1 MKKRYYLSM
10 LSVFSL
16 ILVFD
21 GVYLVFHQS
30 LELFLMQALP
40 HFVLFGLL
48 NFLGTYFLY
57 KPIEHIFTQGEDTKQ
72 AKKRINH
79 LTWYS
84 TGWIFFL
91 GALYVAI
98 PLMLVFLFPTV
109 FNNIELFSMDKIS
122 PILWLTFIPSF
133 LFVYAIFP
141 AFITYFLINDYSL
154 DLKAKVFLDFQI
166 LSPVGKKRIG
176 LTLLFV
182 LLILVFFPTLLVILE
197 VVAYSI
203 AGDAYAQFTSMDPL
217 ETVLV
222 DRFVVLVGMIFAVV
236 LITRS
241 FTKPIYSLLK
251 EINKVSEG
259 DYSTRA
265 AVIAEDEIGLLTKN
279 FNEMVNELEVSHH
292 KQEEYSRTLEKNLEQ
307 LNKEIVEREHA
318 EELANQQQKKLFQS
332 EKMASVGILVSG
344 VAHEINNPNNF
355 ILLNSDNLSDVWKD
369 LIPFLDKYSED
380 HGDFMIAGLMYSEIR
395 DEVSM
400 IINGIKEGSE
410 RIKKIVQTLKDFA
423 RKDPGNLDQIVDI
436 ADVIDASVII
446 LTSLI
451 KKSTDRFSTKF
462 SENLPKIKGN
472 FQQLEQVVINLI
484 SNACH
489 ALENRNKEINISTIL
504 DNNSVLITVQDEG
517 KGISPEDLKY
527 IMDPFFTTKR
537 DSGGTGLGLSIS
549 YNIIKAH
556 GGELIIKSEVG
567 KGTTAVIK
575 LPV

>member
-10 LSVFSL
+10 LSVFPL

-21 GVYLVFHQS
+21 GVYLVYHQS

-154 DLKAKVFLDFQI
+154 DLKAKAFLNFQI
-166 LSPVGKKRIG
+166 LYPAGKKRIG

-182 LLILVFFPTLLVILE
+182 FIILSFFPTLLVILE
-197 VVAYSI
+197 LVITS
-203 AGDAYAQFTSMDPL
+203 AGDEYAQFTSMDPL
-217 ETVLV
+217 ESVLA
-222 DRFVVLVGMIFAVV
+222 DRFLVFVGLIFAVV
-236 LITRS
+236 LVTRS

-251 EINKVSEG
+251 AINNVREG
-259 DYSTRA
+259 NYSTRA
-265 AVIAEDEIGLLTKN
+265 AIIAEDEIGLLTKN
-279 FNEMVNELEVSHH
+279 FNEMVHDLEVSHH

-307 LNKEIVEREHA
+307 LNKEIAERENA
-318 EELANQQQKKLFQS
+318 EKLANEQQKKLFQA

-369 LIPFLDKYSED
+369 LIPFLDKYAED
-380 HGDFMIAGLMYSEIR
+380 HGDFMIAGLMYSKIR
-395 DEVSM
+395 DEISM

-423 RKDPGNLDQIVDI
+423 REDPGNLDQVVDI
-436 ADVIDASVII
+436 PAVIDDSVTI
-446 LTSLI
+446 LSSLI
-451 KKSTDRFSTKF
+451 KKSTDRFSTKY

-472 FQQLEQVVINLI
+472 FQQIEQVVINLI

-489 ALENRNKEINISTIL
+489 ALEHRNKEINISTIF
-504 DNNSVLITVQDEG
+504 DHNSVLIVVQDEG
-517 KGISPEDLKY
+517 KGISPENLKY

-549 YNIIKAH
+549 YNIIKEH

-567 KGTTAVIK
+567 KGTTATIK

>member
-10 LSVFSL
+10 LSIYLLSLAIDCVYFISHKSLSMFFSMTIPNLLVYGFVNL
-16 ILVFD
+16 I
-21 GVYLVFHQS
+21 GI
-30 LELFLMQALP
+30 
-40 HFVLFGLL
+40 
-48 NFLGTYFLY
+48 YFLY
-57 KPIEHIFTQGEDTKQ
+57 KPIDHLFNENKDTLQ
-72 AKKRINH
+72 AKKRIDH

-84 TGWIFFL
+84 TIWIFFVGIL
-91 GALYVAI
+91 SGFVLLI
-98 PLMLVFLFPTV
+98 SVFLFQMASEVAT
-109 FNNIELFSMDKIS
+109 MDNMHPIFLIS
-122 PILWLTFIPSF
+122 VIPSTIF
-133 LFVYAIFP
+133 TSAILP
-141 AFITYFLINDYSL
+141 SFIIYFLINDFNL
-154 DLKAKVFLDFQI
+154 DLKAKTFLQFKI
-166 LSPVGKKRIG
+166 RYSVGKKRIG
-176 LTLLFV
+176 LTLFFV
-182 LLILVFFPTLLVILE
+182 LFILGFFPILLKILDLVATSTVTLEEYSQLISISYIETALIEQFILL
-197 VVAYSI
+197 
-203 AGDAYAQFTSMDPL
+203 M
-217 ETVLV
+217 
-222 DRFVVLVGMIFAVV
+222 GMIFAVV
-236 LITRS
+236 FIPRS

-251 EINKVSEG
+251 EIKKVGDG

-265 AVIAEDEIGLLTKN
+265 AIIAEDEIGLLTKN
-279 FNEMVNELEVSHH
+279 FNEMVHDLEVSHH
-292 KQEEYSRTLEKNLEQ
+292 KQVEYSHTLEKNLEQ
-307 LNKEIVEREHA
+307 LNKEIVERERA
-318 EELANQQQKKLFQS
+318 EELANEQQKKLFQA
-332 EKMASVGILVSG
+332 EKMSSVGILVSG

-380 HGDFMIAGLMYSEIR
+380 HGDFMLAGLMYSEIR

-436 ADVIDASVII
+436 PDVIDDSVTI

-472 FQQLEQVVINLI
+472 FQQIEQVIINLI

-489 ALENRNKEINISTIL
+489 ALENRNKEINISTVF
-504 DNNSVLITVQDEG
+504 DHNSVLITVQDEG
-517 KGISPEDLKY
+517 TGISPEDLKY

-549 YNIIKAH
+549 YNIVKAH
-556 GGELIIKSEVG
+556 GGELIINSEVG
-567 KGTTAVIK
+567 KGTTATIK